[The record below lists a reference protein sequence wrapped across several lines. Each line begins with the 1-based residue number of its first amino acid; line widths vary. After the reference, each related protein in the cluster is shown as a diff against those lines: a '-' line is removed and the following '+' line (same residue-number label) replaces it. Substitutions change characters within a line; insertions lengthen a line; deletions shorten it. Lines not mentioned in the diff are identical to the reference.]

1 MWIHSSM
8 QGHCLT
14 TLLTLCVLT
23 VVGPSFSSA
32 NEMLRIT
39 GMGGTR
45 IATSADDAGIFG
57 NPASLV
63 FVKHHNLAF
72 GIASENLYWTE
83 LPKHGRDQ
91 FAAEVNTD
99 LYPSVYYSYAYGGWG
114 FSTGYTA
121 KSTNYANFTL
131 SATRAEYNTNTRR
144 FSAETDFITD
154 YSLFHEQN
162 WVLGLS
168 RKVAGSVVGTRLKWV
183 AQNVKTGTV
192 VSTLN
197 LAARHG
203 PEVDVHAPEQLIAAI
218 TEELQFGDRVRDIV
232 HEQRPTYD
240 RTTNRLELDIG
251 LRREIWLDAHRA
263 HPPLQV
269 GVLFENLLRANLAEP
284 LPFRLGIGVAYE
296 PLKWIAVGADLWRDT
311 GQRGLG
317 FALGT
322 ELHKTWSGGYPITT
336 ALRIGAGRAN
346 SVMHFST
353 GAGLRLGT
361 TYVEYTFGLGSFTY
375 TSNRHLLA
383 FTLRL

>member
-1 MWIHSSM
+1 MVLLKSFNVRYF
-8 QGHCLT
+8 T

-23 VVGPSFSSA
+23 AIPLSPSTA
-32 NEMLRIT
+32 NEMLRVA

-45 IATSADDAGIFG
+45 IATSVDDAGIFG

-63 FVKHHNLAF
+63 SVKHHNLAF
-72 GIASENLYWTE
+72 GIASENLHWME

-99 LYPSVYYSYAYGGWG
+99 LYPSVYYSHAYGGWG
-114 FSTGYTA
+114 FSAGYNA

-131 SATRAEYNTNTRR
+131 SATRAEYDLNARR

-183 AQNVKTGTV
+183 AQDVKTGAV

-203 PEVDVHAPEQLIAAI
+203 PDVDVHAPEQLIAAI

-232 HEQRPTYD
+232 HEQQPIYD
-240 RTTNRLELDIG
+240 RTANRLELDIG
-251 LRREIWLDAHRA
+251 LQREIWFDAHRA
-263 HPPLQV
+263 NPPLQV
-269 GVLFENLLRANLAEP
+269 GVLFENLLRANLVEP

-311 GQRGLG
+311 GQSGLG
-317 FALGT
+317 FAVGT
-322 ELHKTWSGGYPITT
+322 ELHKTWSGKYPITI
-336 ALRIGAGRAN
+336 ALRIGAGRVN
-346 SVMHFST
+346 SVMHFSA